1 MFVECKKIPIFA
13 CLIFSMSRTRDTYTI
28 PLQSLKEGVFDEV
41 LEIGKEFIEAQK
53 MEGVFDAD
61 VHAKVHFVKQKN
73 LHTLSIVMK
82 GTISVACDRCL
93 DVFALP
99 IEMCQDMVVK
109 VGEKDDELADA
120 ENVIVIAPDETEIGL
135 SPILYEMIM
144 LSIPLKKVHPNEKDC
159 NADVVSYLKQSANKK
174 TKQETTDPRW
184 DSLKNMFKN

>member
-1 MFVECKKIPIFA
+1 
-13 CLIFSMSRTRDTYTI
+13 MSRTRDIYTV

-41 LEIGKEFIEAQK
+41 LEIGKEFIDAQK
-53 MEGVFDAD
+53 MEGVYDAN
-61 VHAKVHFVKQKN
+61 VCATVHFVKQKN
-73 LHTLSIVMK
+73 LHTLAIHLK

-99 IEMCQDMVVK
+99 IEMNQDLVVK
-109 VGEKDDELADA
+109 IGEKDDELADA
-120 ENVIVIAPDETEIGL
+120 ENVMVIAPDETEIGL

-159 NADVVSYLKQSANKK
+159 NSDVVAYLKQSKK
-174 TKQETTDPRW
+174 IKEEKTDPRW

>member
-1 MFVECKKIPIFA
+1 
-13 CLIFSMSRTRDTYTI
+13 MSRTKDIYTV

-41 LEIGKEFIEAQK
+41 LEIGKEFIDAQK
-53 MEGVFDAD
+53 MDGVFDAN
-61 VHAKVHFVKQKN
+61 VRATVHFVKQKN
-73 LHTLSIVMK
+73 LHTLAVQLK
-82 GTISVACDRCL
+82 GTVSVACDRCL

-99 IEMCQDMVVK
+99 IEMSQDLIVK

-120 ENVIVIAPDETEIGL
+120 ENVMIIAPDETEIGL
-135 SPILYEMIM
+135 SPIFYEMIM

-159 NADVVSYLKQSANKK
+159 NSDVVAYLSQSEKK